1 MLEHVTLT
9 VHEAF
14 SGIAGSISLA
24 CWIFLLVK
32 IPSLALSHT
41 PVPEPDSISPGASID
56 RELPSIVCG
65 RYLHHLPAG
74 VDGRR
79 HHQPRRCPLG

>member
-1 MLEHVTLT
+1 

-32 IPSLALSHT
+32 NPFVAYART
-41 PVPEPDSISPGASID
+41 CA
-56 RELPSIVCG
+56 
-65 RYLHHLPAG
+65 
-74 VDGRR
+74 
-79 HHQPRRCPLG
+79 

>member
-1 MLEHVTLT
+1 MFEHVSLT

-32 IPSLALSHT
+32 NPFAA
-41 PVPEPDSISPGASID
+41 PVAYTRD
-56 RELPSIVCG
+56 LLNLV
-65 RYLHHLPAG
+65 
-74 VDGRR
+74 
-79 HHQPRRCPLG
+79 RCLN

>member
-32 IPSLALSHT
+32 KNPFVAYART
-41 PVPEPDSISPGASID
+41 CA
-56 RELPSIVCG
+56 
-65 RYLHHLPAG
+65 
-74 VDGRR
+74 
-79 HHQPRRCPLG
+79 

>member
-14 SGIAGSISLA
+14 SGVAGSISLA

-32 IPSLALSHT
+32 KKNPFVAYARSST
-41 PVPEPDSISPGASID
+41 
-56 RELPSIVCG
+56 
-65 RYLHHLPAG
+65 
-74 VDGRR
+74 
-79 HHQPRRCPLG
+79 